1 MESQLLLIGTKNII
15 NKIFNYII
23 LITRMNKKQNI
34 LVTGGAGYIGAH
46 IVELL
51 VKTKA
56 NIIII
61 DNLVTGRKKLL
72 NKKAKFIK
80 EDIKNK
86 TSLIKIINDYEINSI
101 IHLAGSLNV
110 SEAEKN
116 KKKYYKNNVE
126 GTLNLVNACKN
137 STVKNIIFS
146 SSCSV
151 YGNIKGS
158 VNEKMRPN
166 PQGYY
171 ALTKYKAEEII
182 KKFSKKYN
190 YKYGI
195 LRYFNVAGASPSG
208 KIGEIETSH
217 GHLIKNIAIQS
228 LKKKPV
234 ISIYGN
240 DYKTKDGTCVRDYI
254 HVSDLATIHIMALKY
269 INKNSKSLILN
280 CGYGKPYSVLDIANI
295 FKIKKKNAQIS
306 FKKRRPGDIAEVYS
320 NTKKIDK
327 ILKLKAKYDNL
338 ENILDSAYKWEK
350 IIKKFNLN

>member
-1 MESQLLLIGTKNII
+1 
-15 NKIFNYII
+15 
-23 LITRMNKKQNI
+23 MNKKQNI
-34 LVTGGAGYIGAH
+34 LVTGGAGYIGSH

-56 NIIII
+56 NIIIL
-61 DNLVTGRKKLL
+61 DNLVTGHKKLL
-72 NKKAKFIK
+72 NKKAIFIK
-80 EDIKNK
+80 EDINNK
-86 TSLIKIINDYEINSI
+86 TKLTQIINDYKINSI
-101 IHLAGSLNV
+101 VHLAGLLNV

-116 KKKYYKNNVE
+116 KKKYYKNNVD
-126 GTLNLVNACKN
+126 GTLNLVHSCKN
-137 STVKNIIFS
+137 SSVRNIIFS
-146 SSCSV
+146 SSCSI
-151 YGNIKGS
+151 YGNVRGS
-158 VNEKMRPN
+158 VSEKKKPN

-190 YKYGI
+190 YEYGI

-228 LKKKPV
+228 LKKKPI

-254 HVSDLATIHIMALKY
+254 HVSDLANIHIKALKY

-280 CGYGKPYSVLDIANI
+280 CGYGKPYSVLEISNI
-295 FKIKKKNAQIS
+295 LKKKNRDTKINY
-306 FKKRRPGDIAEVYS
+306 KKRRPGDIAQVYS
-320 NTKKIDK
+320 NTKKLDK
-327 ILKLKAKYDNL
+327 ILRLKPKYDSLKYIL
-338 ENILDSAYKWEK
+338 ESAYKWEK
-350 IIKKFNLN
+350 RLKI